1 MKKTNKPAASR
12 RKAAPK
18 GGLSSIR
25 VVELFAGVGGFRIG
39 LENANK
45 DLEGI
50 RFDVTWSNQWEPS
63 TKRQHAT
70 EVYESR
76 WGPSG
81 HNGEDITKAIADKAL
96 PKSFELAVGG
106 FPCQDYSV
114 ARTANQA
121 AGIQGKKGVLWW
133 SIHDILQRY
142 KPGYGLFENVDRLV
156 KSPTSRRGRDF
167 AVMLASL
174 ADLGY
179 IVEWRVINAAEYG
192 FPQRRKRIFIL
203 VYRADTA
210 IGKEAKD
217 TDAAEWMTSTGVLA
231 QALPC
236 SLFHQSQKKQPEL
249 AGAGL
254 PNFTLKGTLA
264 DISEEFNK
272 KGALRNPFED
282 AGMLVGR
289 DVYTMKTLPMYEGLR
304 LTLGDVLQP
313 ETLVPPEFYIPEAD
327 LPKWRYLKGAKSEV
341 RKKPNGVEYSYDE
354 GPIAFP
360 DLLDRPSR
368 TIITAEGGSTPSR
381 FKHIIQLPDGRWRR
395 LTPVELER
403 LSGFPDDHT
412 RRIGIS
418 DAKRAFFMGNALVTG
433 IVTRIGIELASR
445 LKRE

>member
-1 MKKTNKPAASR
+1 MAKHKKPPATR

-50 RFDVTWSNQWEPS
+50 RFDVAWSNQWEPS

-96 PKSFELAVGG
+96 PKAFELAVGG

-142 KPGYGLFENVDRLV
+142 KPSYGLFENVDRLV
-156 KSPTSRRGRDF
+156 KSPASRRGRDF

-203 VYRADTA
+203 VYRAETA

-217 TDAAEWMTSTGVLA
+217 ADAAEWMTSTGVLA

-236 SLFHQSQKKQPEL
+236 SLFHQTQKKQPEL

-313 ETLVPPEFYIPEAD
+313 EKLVPPEFYIPEAE

>member
-1 MKKTNKPAASR
+1 MAKQKRPPATR

-39 LENANK
+39 LERANQ

-50 RFDVTWSNQWEPS
+50 RFDVIWSNQWEPS

-70 EVYESR
+70 EVYVSR

-142 KPGYGLFENVDRLV
+142 KPDYGLFENVDRLV
-156 KSPTSRRGRDF
+156 KSPASRRGRDF

-203 VYRADTA
+203 VYRKETA
-210 IGKEAKD
+210 IGKEAKATD
-217 TDAAEWMTSTGVLA
+217 TTEWMTSTGVLA
-231 QALPC
+231 QSLPC
-236 SLFHQSQKKQPEL
+236 ELFHQARKIQPDL
-249 AGAGL
+249 AGAAL
-254 PNFTLKGTLA
+254 PSVPLKGRL
-264 DISEEFNK
+264 DEISENFNPT
-272 KGALRNPFED
+272 GAMRNPFED
-282 AGMLVGR
+282 AGMVVGR
-289 DVYTMKTLPMYEGLR
+289 DVYTMKTLPAYEGLR

-313 ETLVPPEFYIPEAD
+313 EKLIPPEFYIPEAE
-327 LPKWRYLKGAKSEV
+327 LEKWRYLKGPKSEI

-445 LKRE
+445 LKQG